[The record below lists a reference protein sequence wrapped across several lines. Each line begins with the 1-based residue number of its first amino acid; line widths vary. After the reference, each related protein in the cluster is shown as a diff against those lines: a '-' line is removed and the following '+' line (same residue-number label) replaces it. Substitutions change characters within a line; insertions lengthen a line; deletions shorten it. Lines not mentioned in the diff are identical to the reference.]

1 MEITKIRLS
10 HHVFM
15 LVDQLSYNIARVINN
30 NEQYINKT
38 GMTQIMLEKFIQNH
52 FKEI

>member
-1 MEITKIRLS
+1 MGITNIVLS

-15 LVDQLSYNIARVINN
+15 LVDQLNYNIARVINN

-38 GMTQIMLEKFIQNH
+38 EMTQIKLEKFFQNH
-52 FKEI
+52 FYKI